1 MLSKLFLITD
11 TYETKVQHT
20 KVQFRSN
27 DISFIIVI
35 KDSMFEVDAQISSL
49 VKIENILSGIDAD
62 VIKVIFSKRL
72 RSLCSK
78 KSISERLASTPLTT
92 LFIT

>member
-1 MLSKLFLITD
+1 
-11 TYETKVQHT
+11 
-20 KVQFRSN
+20 
-27 DISFIIVI
+27 
-35 KDSMFEVDAQISSL
+35 MFEVDAQISSL
-49 VKIENILSGIDAD
+49 VKIENILSGIEAD